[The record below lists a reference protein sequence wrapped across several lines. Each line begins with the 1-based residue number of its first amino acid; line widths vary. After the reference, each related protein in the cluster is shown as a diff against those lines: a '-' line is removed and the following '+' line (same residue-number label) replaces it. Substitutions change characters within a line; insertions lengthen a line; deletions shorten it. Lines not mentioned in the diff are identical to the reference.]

1 MQTQQIDVG
10 NTSKK
15 IIKVKIISDSMS
27 WSIDNKKCL
36 RCGACVGVCP
46 VLALE
51 LKEGKIKNDS
61 NKCTLCGICEKVC
74 PVKAIK
80 VEKDVKE

>member
-1 MQTQQIDVG
+1 M
-10 NTSKK
+10 
-15 IIKVKIISDSMS
+15 

-46 VLALE
+46 VNALNLTE
-51 LKEGKIKNDS
+51 HGVNVND
-61 NKCTLCGICEKVC
+61 KCTLCATCEKVC

-80 VEKDVKE
+80 VEK